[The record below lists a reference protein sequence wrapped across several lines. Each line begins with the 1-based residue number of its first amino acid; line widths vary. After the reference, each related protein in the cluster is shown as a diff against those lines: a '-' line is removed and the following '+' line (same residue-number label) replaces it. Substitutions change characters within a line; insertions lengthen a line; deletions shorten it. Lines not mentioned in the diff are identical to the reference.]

1 MQMPVP
7 VDVVNMARTTSRK
20 TESTI
25 DAAVSKLRKRAWEVE
40 PGMLLG
46 GEEALIAQLG
56 VSRATIRQAARL
68 LEREGLLRVRRGING
83 GYFSARPDLHT
94 IEAAVSAYLE
104 MVDTDAEEP
113 LAIASALWVEVMRRM
128 ARLETGKA
136 ATLVEDFRKVLSQ
149 VSPNASFDDVLDFEQ
164 GFRKAIF
171 DLLNARYIELIFQV
185 NMVFQRRHFPT
196 FPSDRDNTAE
206 HLEFVH
212 AWRNA
217 KLMEFDAIAEG
228 NPALAMMAARRT
240 RDLWHRRLGFPSFF

>member
-1 MQMPVP
+1 MPP
-7 VDVVNMARTTSRK
+7 TPSRK

-25 DAAVSKLRKRAWEVE
+25 NAAASKLRKLAWEVE
-40 PGMLLG
+40 PGALLG
-46 GEEALIAQLG
+46 SEEALITQLG
-56 VSRATIRQAARL
+56 VSRATIRQVARL

-94 IEAAVSAYLE
+94 IEATVSAYLE

-128 ARLETGKA
+128 AALRTGKA
-136 ATLVEDFRKVLSQ
+136 AAVVEEFRKHLSR

-171 DLLNARYIELIFQV
+171 DLLNARYIELIFQI
-185 NMVFQRRHFPT
+185 NMAFQRERFPIL
-196 FPSDRDNTAE
+196 PSDRDDTVE
-206 HLEFVH
+206 HREFVC
-212 AWRNA
+212 AWRNT
-217 KLMEFDAIAEG
+217 KLMELDAIAEG

-240 RDLWHRRLGFPSFF
+240 RDLWHRRLGFPPFF